1 MPVVKYVGARLGAEP
16 LRTASGTLRYFN
28 TGQDG
33 NIITAARKL
42 YAEYFSPLQS
52 GHLTGSQNGIDIYLR
67 KAPAETPPMQ
77 YQFRVWLD
85 TDGSYRADPISQ
97 VGGNPTV
104 RRRRYSRA
112 K

>member
-1 MPVVKYVGARLGAEP
+1 MPVVRYVGARVGAEP

-42 YAEYFSPLQS
+42 YGEYFSPLQT
-52 GHLTGSQNGIDIYLR
+52 GHSTGPQNGIDVYLR
-67 KAPAETPPMQ
+67 KAPAENPAVQ
-77 YQFRVWLD
+77 YQFRVWID
-85 TDGSYRADPISQ
+85 TDGSYRADPIGQ
-97 VGGNPTV
+97 AGGK
-104 RRRRYSRA
+104 RRYSRA